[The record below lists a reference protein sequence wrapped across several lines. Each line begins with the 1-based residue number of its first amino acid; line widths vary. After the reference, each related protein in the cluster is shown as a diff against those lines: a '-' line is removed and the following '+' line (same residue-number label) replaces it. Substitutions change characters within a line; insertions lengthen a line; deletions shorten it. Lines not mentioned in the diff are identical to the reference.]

1 VSRPTPVPHPPGPG
15 AGGRRRAA
23 RTASPVLPVLAAAL
37 TALMAGCGGSAVEAP
52 AAEDATDPGCAAVL
66 VLLRE
71 VDSLAGLPRVTST
84 GQSTAVWASPDRAQ
98 QVVLRCGV
106 PLPGPT
112 TDACLSVD
120 GVDWVASDAEG
131 SPPWTTYGRA
141 PATEVAVVGELP
153 AADVLPG
160 LGGAVSALDAQRA
173 CS

>member
-1 VSRPTPVPHPPGPG
+1 MSGRPS
-15 AGGRRRAA
+15 GRRRA
-23 RTASPVLPVLAAAL
+23 PVAAAVALAAL
-37 TALMAGCGGSAVEAP
+37 GGCGGSPVAAP
-52 AAEDATDPGCAAVL
+52 AAPDATDPGCASVL

-71 VDSLAGLPRVTST
+71 VDELAGLPRVAST
-84 GQSTAVWASPDRAQ
+84 GQSTAAWASPDRSE

-106 PLPGPT
+106 ALPGPT

-120 GVDWVASDAEG
+120 GVDWVASDAEA

-141 PATEVAVVGELP
+141 PATQVAVTGDLT

-160 LGGAVSALDAQRA
+160 LGGAVEALEAQRS

>member
-1 VSRPTPVPHPPGPG
+1 MTRTSPAPRSRPAPRAAVG
-15 AGGRRRAA
+15 RRAA
-23 RTASPVLPVLAAAL
+23 RAASPLLTGLLAAAL
-37 TALMAGCGGSAVEAP
+37 AGCSGSAVEAP
-52 AAEDATDPGCAAVL
+52 AAPDATDPGCAAVL

-71 VDSLAGLPRVTST
+71 VDELAGLPRVAST
-84 GQSTAVWASPDRAQ
+84 GQSTAAWASADRSQ

-120 GVDWVASDAEG
+120 GVDWVASDALG
-131 SPPWTTYGRA
+131 SGPWTTYGRA
-141 PATEVAVVGELP
+141 PATEVAVVGDVA

-160 LGGAVSALDAQRA
+160 LGGAVTALEAQRA

>member
-1 VSRPTPVPHPPGPG
+1 MRRPSPAHRATAVVRPAG
-15 AGGRRRAA
+15 ARGVARAA
-23 RTASPVLPVLAAAL
+23 APLLTGLLAASL
-37 TALMAGCGGSAVEAP
+37 VGCSGSTVEAP

-71 VDSLAGLPRVTST
+71 VGDLGGLPRVAST
-84 GQSTAVWASPDRAQ
+84 GQSTAAWASADRSR

-120 GVDWVASDAEG
+120 GVDWVASDPEG
-131 SPPWTTYGRA
+131 GPPWTTYGRA
-141 PATEVAVVGELP
+141 PATEVAVVGDVP

-160 LGGAVSALDAQRA
+160 LGGAVSALEPQRA